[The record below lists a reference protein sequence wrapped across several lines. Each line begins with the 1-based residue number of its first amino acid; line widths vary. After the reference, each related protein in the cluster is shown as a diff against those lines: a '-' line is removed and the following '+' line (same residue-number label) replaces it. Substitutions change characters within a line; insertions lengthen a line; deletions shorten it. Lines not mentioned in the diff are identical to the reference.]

1 MRQGA
6 VDLWATVMC
15 GGRGEQVEKM
25 EYDRGMLEGFIART
39 DGSIASEEVNDGQP
53 Q

>member
-6 VDLWATVMC
+6 VDFWANVMF
-15 GGRGEQVEKM
+15 GGGGSKAESM
-25 EYDRGMLEGFIART
+25 EYDRGTLEGFIART
-39 DGSIASEEVNDGQP
+39 DHEVKDGQP